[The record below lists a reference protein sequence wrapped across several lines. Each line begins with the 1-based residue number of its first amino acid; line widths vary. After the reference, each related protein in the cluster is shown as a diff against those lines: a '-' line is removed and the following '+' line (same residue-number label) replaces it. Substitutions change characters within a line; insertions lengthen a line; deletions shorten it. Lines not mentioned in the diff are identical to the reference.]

1 MIILVCVL
9 SFQTNQAQ
17 SIDNTD
23 SLTISYSDSLIKII
37 QTDPVDSMR
46 ISANNIFKSNLFQ
59 ALQKTESF
67 SQNFD
72 SLKNVS
78 VKKSTDGKLRIYSW
92 VVATSAAS
100 NYSYHGF
107 LQFQTLK
114 GELKTYPLYDST
126 VYILK
131 PESER
136 LRTDRWYGCIYY
148 EIIPVKRS
156 GRTYYTLLGWKAQDT
171 KTSQKLIDVLYFE
184 KENPK
189 FGYPL
194 FKTDKV
200 FRSRVIFSFM
210 AQLSMGLRYESKK
223 KLIVFDHLTGQSNQS
238 GNLETGPDGSYDAFK
253 FKSGRWLLLKDID
266 IRSTWK
272 PKKNVPQPIGE
283 DNPEKGP

>member
-78 VKKSTDGKLRIYSW
+78 VKESTDGKLRIYTWTLVKSD
-92 VVATSAAS
+92 AS

-107 LQFQTLK
+107 LQFQTIK
-114 GELKTYPLYDST
+114 GEQKIYPLQDST
-126 VYILK
+126 EYITK

-136 LRTDRWYGCIYY
+136 LKTDRWYGCIYY

-156 GRTYYTLLGWKAQDT
+156 GRTYYTLLGWKAEDT
-171 KTSQKLIDVLYFE
+171 KTSQKLIDILYFE
-184 KENPK
+184 KDNPK

-194 FKTDKV
+194 FKTGKV
-200 FRSRVIFSFM
+200 FRSRMIFSFM

-223 KLIVFDHLTGQSNQS
+223 KLIVFDHLTGQSDQS
-238 GNLETGPDGSYDAFK
+238 GNLESGPDGSYDAFK

-272 PKKNVPQPIGE
+272 PKKNVPKPFGE
-283 DNPEKGP
+283 DNPEK